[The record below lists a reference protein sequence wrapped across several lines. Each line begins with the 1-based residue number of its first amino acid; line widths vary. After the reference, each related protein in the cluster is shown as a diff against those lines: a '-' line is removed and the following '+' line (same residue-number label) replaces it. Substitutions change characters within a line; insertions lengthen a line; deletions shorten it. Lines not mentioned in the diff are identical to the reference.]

1 MWIKIRLSHASFWFR
16 THRTW
21 TVSSVNIHP
30 PWLTESGSVV
40 HLLKTLKWTFLQR
53 RPTTQSI
60 LISKVWET
68 SQTLVDGGCMTRIK
82 PFRSGSVER
91 WGLWHNICGTESS
104 VEMTVCLSRSAFWSI
119 IPTFSLTFRN
129 NYLNFSPTSC
139 CDWPAMQRNERK
151 EGLSSLFFQSFNMSL
166 VLYTKQVKLSDA
178 L

>member
-1 MWIKIRLSHASFWFR
+1 MLLFGFVL
-16 THRTW
+16 T

-139 CDWPAMQRNERK
+139 CDWPAMQRNE
-151 EGLSSLFFQSFNMSL
+151 LSFFQSFNLSL